1 MAAILTL
8 VPNLLRIRV
17 EPSDNTYY
25 MEFYDSGSA
34 TWKVIE
40 QYSMETQKSDIDY
53 VISKDTPAVI
63 LEDTASGGVERRLAS
78 KGGSARVLDET
89 GADVM
94 DLESHASRHASGGAD
109 PIPDGGIATSQLA
122 DGAVTEVKI
131 ADGAVATAKIADGAV
146 ATAKIA
152 DGAVT
157 EAKVA
162 DGAVTRAKTNILGY
176 QIVKTASPTPGTGGS
191 YGDAVDIT
199 PATNKTIVPLFIKT
213 TTGGTYATG
222 ETVTIRIT
230 VTFSDGTTASVTK
243 DHTAT
248 GDIWLSDSEVASLMK
263 DGVYVSKISVDS
275 TSDQSSTSVTTD
287 VTVYGIEI

>member
-1 MAAILTL
+1 MAAIITL
-8 VPNLLRIRV
+8 IPNLLRIRV
-17 EPSDNTYY
+17 ESSDNTYY

-34 TWKVIE
+34 TWKVI
-40 QYSMETQKSDIDY
+40 QQFSMETQTSDIDY
-53 VISKDTPAVI
+53 IISKDTPAFI
-63 LEDTASGGVERRLAS
+63 AKDTASGGVERRYAS
-78 KGGSARVLDET
+78 KDGSARVLDET

-146 ATAKIA
+146 
-152 DGAVT
+152 T

-162 DGAVTRAKTNILGY
+162 DGAITRAKTNILGY

-191 YGDAVDIT
+191 YGTAVDIT

-222 ETVTIRIT
+222 ETITIRIT

>member
-40 QYSMETQKSDIDY
+40 QYSMETQTSDIDY
-53 VISKDTPAVI
+53 IISKDTPAFI
-63 LEDTASGGVERRLAS
+63 AKDTASGGVERRYAS
-78 KGGSARVLDET
+78 KGGSAKVLDENENT
-89 GADVM
+89 VI
-94 DLESHASRHASGGAD
+94 DLEVIRKHF
-109 PIPDGGIATSQLA
+109 
-122 DGAVTEVKI
+122 
-131 ADGAVATAKIADGAV
+131 
-146 ATAKIA
+146 
-152 DGAVT
+152 
-157 EAKVA
+157 
-162 DGAVTRAKTNILGY
+162 
-176 QIVKTASPTPGTGGS
+176 VKTASPTPGTGSS
-191 YGDAVDIT
+191 YGTAVDIT
-199 PATNKTIVPLFIKT
+199 PSTNKSILPLQIKT

-230 VTFSDGTTASVTK
+230 VTFSDGTIASVTK

>member
-17 EPSDNTYY
+17 EPSNNTYY

-78 KGGSARVLDET
+78 KGGSARVLDDT

-146 ATAKIA
+146 
-152 DGAVT
+152 T

-162 DGAVTRAKTNILGY
+162 EGAVTRAKTNILGY

-191 YGDAVDIT
+191 YGSAVDIT

-248 GDIWLSDSEVASLMK
+248 GDIWLSGSEVASLMK

-287 VTVYGIEI
+287 ATVYGIEI

>member
-53 VISKDTPAVI
+53 VISKNTPAVI

-78 KGGSARVLDET
+78 KGGSARVLDDT

-94 DLESHASRHASGGAD
+94 DLEAHASRHASGGAD

-122 DGAVTEVKI
+122 DGAVTEVKV
-131 ADGAVATAKIADGAV
+131 ADGAITTAKL
-146 ATAKIA
+146 A

-157 EAKVA
+157 EVKIG

-176 QIVKTASPTPGTGGS
+176 QLVKTASPTPGTGGS
-191 YGDAVDIT
+191 YGSAVDIT

-230 VTFSDGTTASVTK
+230 VTFSDGTTANVTK
-243 DHTAT
+243 NHTAT
-248 GDIWLSDSEVASLMK
+248 GDIWLSGSEIASLMA
-263 DGVYVSKISVDS
+263 DGVYITKISIDS
-275 TSDQSSTSVTTD
+275 TSDQASTSVTTEA
-287 VTVYGIEI
+287 TIYAIEI